1 MGTTMADNDVVR
13 RKEELVPEEKEVSQ
27 EKEVPKE
34 EEVPEWMS
42 ETWKHRVEAE
52 ARKRF
57 RDGIHGI
64 SKK

>member
-13 RKEELVPEEKEVSQ
+13 RKEELVPE

-57 RDGIHGI
+57 RDGIRGI